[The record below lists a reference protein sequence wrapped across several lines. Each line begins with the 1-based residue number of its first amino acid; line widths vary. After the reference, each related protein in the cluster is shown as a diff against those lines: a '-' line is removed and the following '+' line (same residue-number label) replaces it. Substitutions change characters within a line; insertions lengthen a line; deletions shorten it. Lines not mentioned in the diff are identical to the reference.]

1 MYERELV
8 QGIGQVGG
16 EVWRPYAQQSAKR
29 RVEVMRWVETV
40 CDRSETVEA
49 LDPVPATRIYV

>member
-1 MYERELV
+1 M

-16 EVWRPYAQQSAKR
+16 EVWRPYAQQNAKR

-49 LDPVPATRIYV
+49 IDPVPTTRIYV